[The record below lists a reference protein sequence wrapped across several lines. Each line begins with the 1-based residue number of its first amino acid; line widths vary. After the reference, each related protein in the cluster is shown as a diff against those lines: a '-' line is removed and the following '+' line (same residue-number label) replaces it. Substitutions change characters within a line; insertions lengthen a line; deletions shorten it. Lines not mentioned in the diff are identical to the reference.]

1 MTREEMGTVMIRL
14 YGFEHEITIQFFEL
28 MEKLPENK
36 YNNTFLKTIVKT
48 HLKESVFNEDEIF

>member
-1 MTREEMGTVMIRL
+1 MTREEMGTAMIRL

-28 MEKLPENK
+28 MERLPENK

-48 HLKESVFNEDEIF
+48 HLKESVFSENEFF